1 VVGIAVLPMFPL
13 QTVLLPGGVLPL
25 HVFEP
30 RYRQLVVDCLAD
42 DAGDPEFGVA
52 LIERGSE
59 VGGGDQR
66 ATVGV
71 VAQMVQVEALA
82 DGRYAVVAVGTR
94 RIRVNAWL
102 PDDPYPLADVD
113 EWRDLDPDAPG
124 LRARVAAATSRLRE
138 VLDLAA
144 RFGEVPHDLQI
155 SDDPLV
161 ASYHLAGLAPLGPAD
176 RYRLLCAESPS
187 ERLELLAGCLDDV
200 EAMIRFRLASNDD
213 EPC

>member
-1 VVGIAVLPMFPL
+1 MVGAIAVIPIFPL
-13 QTVLLPGGVLPL
+13 GTVLLPGGVLPL

-42 DAGDPEFGVA
+42 DSGDPEFGVT

-66 ATVGV
+66 AAVGV
-71 VAQMVQVEALA
+71 IARMVQVEALPG
-82 DGRYAVVAVGTR
+82 GRYAIVTVGTQR
-94 RIRVNAWL
+94 FRVNAWL

-124 LRARVAAATSRLRE
+124 LAERVAAATARLGD
-138 VLDLAA
+138 VLDLATA
-144 RFGEVPHDLQI
+144 LGEPPRDVKV
-155 SDDPLV
+155 SDDPLL

-176 RYRLLCAESPS
+176 RYRLLCAASPAA
-187 ERLELLAGCLDDV
+187 RLDLLAEALDDV
-200 EAMIRFRLASNDD
+200 EAMLRFRLA
-213 EPC
+213 